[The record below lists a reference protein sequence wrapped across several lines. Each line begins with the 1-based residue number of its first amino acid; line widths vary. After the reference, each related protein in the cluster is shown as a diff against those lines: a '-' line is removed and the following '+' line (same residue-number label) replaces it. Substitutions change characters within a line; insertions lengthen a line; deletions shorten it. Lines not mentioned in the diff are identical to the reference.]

1 MDDNARQVIGGAA
14 PSITSRIDAITL
26 IPEEY
31 RAITPPCPRSAKIEL
46 TARCNYGCAFCARS
60 LKLRDHKDMAWTL
73 FERLLPELRAAGVE
87 EIGMF
92 YLGESF
98 LSPWLED
105 AIGYA
110 KHECGFP
117 YVFLTTNGSLATP
130 ERIDS
135 CMRAGLDSLKFS
147 YNFADIEQFRA
158 IAGVK
163 DGLFADMKSNILAA
177 RAVRDR
183 VFAETGHRCG
193 LFASYIDY
201 DGDHGERMRDAIADI
216 VGVVDEVYALPLYS
230 QADLVAASERARG
243 WTVTPGNRGRVGAL
257 REPIPCWALFTE
269 AHITYEGKLSAC
281 CFDHDGRFH
290 MGDLKTSGFLEAWRS
305 APFARLRAAH
315 LSGDVSG
322 TVCETC
328 VVCATPEVSVA

>member
-1 MDDNARQVIGGAA
+1 MDDDADHDIGGTT

-26 IPEEY
+26 IPEDY
-31 RAITPPCPRSAKIEL
+31 RTITPPCPRSAKIEF

-60 LKLRDHKDMAWTL
+60 LQLRDHKDMAWTL

-105 AIGYA
+105 AMSYA
-110 KHECGFP
+110 KHECGFS

-130 ERIDS
+130 DRVDS
-135 CMRAGLDSLKFS
+135 CVRVGLDSLKFS

-163 DGLFADMKSNILAA
+163 DSLFADMRANILAA
-177 RAVRDR
+177 RTVRDR

-201 DGDHGERMRDAIADI
+201 DRDQGERMRDAIADI
-216 VGVVDEVYALPLYS
+216 AGIVDEVYALPLYS
-230 QADLVAASERARG
+230 QADLVTAGERARG
-243 WTVTPGNRGRVGAL
+243 WNVTPGNRGWVRCAS
-257 REPIPCWALFTE
+257 RFRA
-269 AHITYEGKLSAC
+269 
-281 CFDHDGRFH
+281 GRCSPKRISP
-290 MGDLKTSGFLEAWRS
+290 MRGR
-305 APFARLRAAH
+305 RA
-315 LSGDVSG
+315 
-322 TVCETC
+322 
-328 VVCATPEVSVA
+328 